1 MSPLSPPDLTPDLL
15 LQFAGLLLEIC
26 LYLLAIWI
34 VCGVYKAVA
43 LWSDYVAA
51 KRERERQAQADA
63 DLQLAWE
70 EGKVAIREHLEEQL
84 REAQMAQERG

>member
-34 VCGVYKAVA
+34 VCWIYKAAAV
-43 LWSDYVAA
+43 WSDYVAA
-51 KRERERQAQADA
+51 KRERERQAEADA
-63 DLQLAWE
+63 ALQLAWE
-70 EGKVAIREHLEEQL
+70 EEMVSIREELNERL
-84 REAQMAQERG
+84 AEAHMAQERG